1 MIAIVLV
8 LAQQAGALP
17 TVGDTVWISRSL
29 SVPAGVTVRPRPIA
43 ASAVAEPL
51 GPPEVSLIEG
61 QVRVRYPLVAWQPG
75 RHAIEVPG
83 AILVR
88 SDGWS
93 DTLPAST
100 ATIEVGSVLPDVPRD
115 SLKPQA
121 ALAPVPR
128 SRRSLLP
135 ALLLGLLSLGV
146 VLPLY
151 WWWGRRGPV
160 GPRPRPGGLRG
171 PTDAMLA
178 SWMEAGEYR
187 SAIEGWYWRLARYPG
202 ASDSGQ
208 EGESLVERLG
218 EARFAP
224 IEPARAQALCGEA
237 AAWLSRRSAP

>member
-1 MIAIVLV
+1 MILLALV

-100 ATIEVGSVLPDVPRD
+100 ATIEVGSVLPDISRD
-115 SLKPQA
+115 SLQPQA
-121 ALAPVPR
+121 ALAPVQR

-135 ALLLGLLSLGV
+135 SLFLGLLSLAV
-146 VLPLY
+146 VLPLH
-151 WWWGRRGPV
+151 WWYGRRGPV
-160 GPRPRPGGLRG
+160 ESRPKPGGVTG
-171 PTDAMLA
+171 PTDAMLT
-178 SWMEAGEYR
+178 SWLEAGEYR
-187 SAIEGWYWRLARYPG
+187 SVIEGWYWRLARHAG
-202 ASDSGQ
+202 AQDGDEEGQ
-208 EGESLVERLG
+208 SLVERLG
-218 EARFAP
+218 AARFAP
-224 IEPARAQALCGEA
+224 IEPASVEALCGEA
-237 AAWLSRRSAP
+237 SAWLSRRREG

>member
-1 MIAIVLV
+1 MIPIVLL
-8 LAQQAGALP
+8 LAQQGGALP

-121 ALAPVPR
+121 ALAPVQR

-135 ALLLGLLSLGV
+135 SLLLGLLSLAAA
-146 VLPLY
+146 LPLY

-160 GPRPRPGGLRG
+160 ESRPKPGGITG
-171 PTDAMLA
+171 PTEAMLA
-178 SWMEAGEYR
+178 SWLEAGEYR
-187 SAIEGWYWRLARYPG
+187 SAIEGWYWRLARHAG
-202 ASDSGQ
+202 AQDPDEVGQ
-208 EGESLVERLG
+208 SLVERLG
-218 EARFAP
+218 AARFAP
-224 IEPARAQALCGEA
+224 IEPARVEALCGEA
-237 AAWLSRRSAP
+237 RAWLSRGREG

>member
-1 MIAIVLV
+1 MITALLL

-43 ASAVAEPL
+43 GTAAAEPL
-51 GPPEVSLIEG
+51 GPPEVSLVEG
-61 QVRVRYPLVAWQPG
+61 QVRIRFPLVAWQPG

-100 ATIEVGSVLPDVPRD
+100 ATIEVGSVLPDLPRD
-115 SLKPQA
+115 SLEPRG
-121 ALAPVPR
+121 ALGPVER

-135 ALLLGLLSLGV
+135 VLLLMFLSVGAV
-146 VLPLY
+146 VPLS

-160 GPRPRPGGLRG
+160 AARRPPAGMTG
-171 PTDAMLA
+171 PTDAMLS
-178 SWMEAGEYR
+178 SWLEAGEYR
-187 SAIEGWYWRLARYPG
+187 SAIEGWYWRLARRASG
-202 ASDSGQ
+202 AGLDPAGQ
-208 EGESLVERLG
+208 ALLERLG
-218 EARFAP
+218 GARFAP
-224 IEPARAQALCGEA
+224 VDPAGVEALCGEA
-237 AAWLSRRSAP
+237 AVWCSGKDGS